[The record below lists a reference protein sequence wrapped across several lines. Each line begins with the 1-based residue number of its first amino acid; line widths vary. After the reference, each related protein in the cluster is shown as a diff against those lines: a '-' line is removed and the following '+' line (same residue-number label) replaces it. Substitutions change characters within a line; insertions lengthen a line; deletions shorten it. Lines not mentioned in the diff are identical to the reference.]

1 MHFPEILSSGGRPV
15 QTLTDCLNRN
25 GLIGYVTRVFPLGKL
40 PIEERAEEPI
50 TAIDHAVKEA
60 SRANAFLADRRV
72 PSLFVRPL
80 RMR

>member
-60 SRANAFLADRRV
+60 IERMD
-72 PSLFVRPL
+72 SLPIDVHQARS
-80 RMR
+80 